1 MPLSP
6 EEARA
11 LGCLLEKE
19 RTTPDAYPLS
29 LNALVSACNQSTNRS
44 PVVSY
49 SEETVEA
56 ALDQLRERGFVRR
69 GVYPG
74 SRVIK
79 YKHVLGEALGLG
91 APELALIGVLLL
103 RGPQTPGELKTR
115 TERLHAFTDAAELQD
130 TLEALFTREEP
141 LAKRL
146 AREPGQKEA
155 RVRELLTDP
164 SGDVTAAPDEGTV
177 VWKPDPDEVRQ
188 TPPAAPVAAPA
199 PADDGAAAL
208 TERLET
214 LEAEVATL
222 RRDLE
227 MLGETLRG

>member
-6 EEARA
+6 EEARV

-29 LNALVSACNQSTNRS
+29 MNALVSACNQSTNRN

-49 SEETVEA
+49 SEDTVEA
-56 ALDQLRERGFVRR
+56 ALDQLRERSFVRR

-79 YKHVLGEALGLG
+79 YKHVLGEALGVG
-91 APELALIGVLLL
+91 EPELALIGVLLL
-103 RGPQTPGELKTR
+103 RGPQTPGELKAR
-115 TERLHAFTDAAELQD
+115 TERLHAFADAAALQD
-130 TLEALFTREEP
+130 TLDGLFTREEP

-146 AREPGQKEA
+146 EREPGQKEA

-164 SGDVTAAPDEGTV
+164 AGDVTAVPDEGTV
-177 VWKPDPDEVRQ
+177 VWKPDPDEV
-188 TPPAAPVAAPA
+188 PAPGASPAASPAARA
-199 PADDGAAAL
+199 EDADAAL
-208 TERLET
+208 TERLEA

-227 MLGETLRG
+227 MLRDSLGG

>member
-6 EEARA
+6 EEARV

-19 RTTPDAYPLS
+19 RTTPDAYPLTM
-29 LNALVSACNQSTNRS
+29 NALLSACNQSTNRS

-49 SEETVEA
+49 REDTVEV

-79 YKHVLGEALGLG
+79 YKHVLGEALGVDES
-91 APELALIGVLLL
+91 ELALLGVLLL
-103 RGPQTPGELKTR
+103 RGPQTPGELKGR
-115 TERLHAFTDAAELQD
+115 TERLHAFSDVVELQD
-130 TLEALFTREEP
+130 TLERLFSRDEP
-141 LAKRL
+141 LAQRL
-146 AREPGQKEA
+146 GREPGQKEA

-164 SGDVTAAPDEGTV
+164 SGDVTAEPDEGTV
-177 VWKPDPDEVRQ
+177 VWKPDPAA
-188 TPPAAPVAAPA
+188 TPAVANAPGGGEG
-199 PADDGAAAL
+199 DAAL
-208 TERLET
+208 VERLVA
-214 LEAEVATL
+214 LEAEVTRL

-227 MLGETLRG
+227 VLRDSLGG

>member
-1 MPLSP
+1 MSLSP
-6 EEARA
+6 EEARV

-29 LNALVSACNQSTNRS
+29 MNALVSACNQSTNRS

-49 SEETVEA
+49 REETVEA

-79 YKHVLGEALGLG
+79 YKHVLGEALGVG
-91 APELALIGVLLL
+91 EPELALIGVLLL
-103 RGPQTPGELKTR
+103 RGPQTPGELKAR
-115 TERLHAFTDAAELQD
+115 TERLHAFADAAALQD
-130 TLEALFTREEP
+130 TLDGLFTRAEP

-146 AREPGQKEA
+146 EREPGQKEA

-164 SGDVTAAPDEGTV
+164 AAGDVTAEPDEGTV
-177 VWKPDPDEVRQ
+177 VWKPEPGEPG
-188 TPPAAPVAAPA
+188 PPVTAAVAAT
-199 PADDGAAAL
+199 DDGSAAL
-208 TERLET
+208 TERLEA
-214 LEAEVATL
+214 LEAEVTTL

-227 MLGETLRG
+227 MLRDSLGG

>member
-6 EEARA
+6 EEARV

-19 RTTPDAYPLS
+19 RTTPDGYPLTM
-29 LNALVSACNQSTNRS
+29 NALLSACNQSTNRS

-49 SEETVEA
+49 REDIVEV
-56 ALDQLRERGFVRR
+56 ALDQLRERSFVRR

-79 YKHVLGEALGLG
+79 YKHVLGEALGVG
-91 APELALIGVLLL
+91 EPELALLGVLLL
-103 RGPQTPGELKTR
+103 RGPQTPGELKAR
-115 TERLHAFTDAAELQD
+115 TERLHAFSDVVELQD
-130 TLEALFTREEP
+130 TLERLFTRDEP
-141 LAKRL
+141 LAQRL
-146 AREPGQKEA
+146 GREPGQKEA

-164 SGDVTAAPDEGTV
+164 AGDVHAEPDEGTV
-177 VWKPDPDEVRQ
+177 VWKPDPE
-188 TPPAAPVAAPA
+188 AAPA
-199 PADDGAAAL
+199 ATAAAPAGGGDDAAVI
-208 TERLET
+208 ERLAG

-227 MLGETLRG
+227 MLRDSLGG